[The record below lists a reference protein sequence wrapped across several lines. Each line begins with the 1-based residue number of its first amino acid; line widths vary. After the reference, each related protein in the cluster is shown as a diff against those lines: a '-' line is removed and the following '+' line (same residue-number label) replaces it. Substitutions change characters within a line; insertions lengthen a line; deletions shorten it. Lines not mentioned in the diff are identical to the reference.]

1 MTQKELSAEEAI
13 LQKKS
18 EKGPFPIFSEAKRGW
33 GGGGSVHT
41 SYTGVS
47 GVTEPGSA
55 IGDVI

>member
-33 GGGGSVHT
+33 GGGGLYTLAILESVE
-41 SYTGVS
+41 SLSLVLPLGM
-47 GVTEPGSA
+47 
-55 IGDVI
+55 

>member
-18 EKGPFPIFSEAKRGW
+18 EKGPFPIFSEAKRG
-33 GGGGSVHT
+33 GGSVHT

>member
-18 EKGPFPIFSEAKRGW
+18 EKGPFPIFSEAKRGR
-33 GGGGSVHT
+33 GGGSVHT

>member
-18 EKGPFPIFSEAKRGW
+18 EKGPFPIFLRRSG